1 MAKRKRE
8 VVSDEMRER
17 LVVNREGKLT
27 TGQWLEITT
36 EPLITLLL
44 LLAPAL
50 LILGP
55 RLGVLIRF
63 GWWLILLVAIAALV
77 MPIVSRARRY
87 ARLPVHFGRFYAD
100 VRDRPWWQF
109 WRPSVFYSEDDEPTD
124 FRRWLAPRPPL
135 KINGEYLVYYL
146 NDRDRKVILSLA
158 PADHEEA
165 ERWQPTYQFKL
176 RQTRRG

>member
-1 MAKRKRE
+1 VAKRKRE
-8 VVSDEMRER
+8 VVNEDMRER

-27 TGQWLEITT
+27 TGQWLELTT
-36 EPLITLLL
+36 EPLVTLLL

-50 LILGP
+50 VILGP
-55 RLGVLIRF
+55 RLVVLLRF
-63 GWWLILLVAIAALV
+63 GWWLLLLLAVAALIFPLL
-77 MPIVSRARRY
+77 MRARRY

-100 VRDRPWWQF
+100 VRDRPWWKF
-109 WRPSVFYSEDDEPTD
+109 WQPSLFYDEDDQALE
-124 FRRWLAPRPPL
+124 FKRWLAPRPPL

-146 NDRDRKVILSLA
+146 NDRDRRVVLSLA

-176 RQTRRG
+176 RQAKRL